1 MASGAKCFILNRE
14 SDWKDKSIIKNFK
27 FSDDKFIS
35 YNSKMESSIYI
46 SKAFDSTQDDTV
58 WHRLR
63 LFADA
68 SPGVAFKILAYAA
81 DDAEV
86 LVPMP
91 GNKGQ
96 TKVDLNEYISDP
108 TIDIN
113 RKVDVFEYIGA
124 SIFENC
130 LDVLLYSLKGRYL
143 WLCFEVFNN
152 TNESLKI
159 DSMKIEFPQISFVEY
174 LPEIYKEGQEK
185 DCFFQ
190 RFIGIFQSIY
200 TDLEDK
206 IDFTPLSFDVDRTS
220 REFLNWIGDWLSV
233 QYADIWGEKKL
244 RKIIKEA
251 VKIYKLKGTK
261 KSISKIVQEYAGV
274 DPIIVEQFDVKNN
287 MYYDNNKEVIEN
299 LFGDNGYT
307 FTVMLPQS
315 YIEDSENYVELLKLI
330 NKVKPVDSICNLVAL
345 SDQIYLNNHCYMGIN
360 SFITTS
366 EALVLNT
373 NRPDT
378 NNLMIINSAAENN

>member
-1 MASGAKCFILNRE
+1 
-14 SDWKDKSIIKNFK
+14 
-27 FSDDKFIS
+27 
-35 YNSKMESSIYI
+35 MESSIYI
-46 SKAFDSTQDDTV
+46 SKAFDSTQKETV

-63 LFADA
+63 LFAES
-68 SPGVAFKILAYAA
+68 SPGVAFKLLVYAA

-96 TKVDLNEYISDP
+96 TRVDLNEYIADS

-113 RKVDVFEYIGA
+113 RKVDVFEYIGS

-130 LDVLLYSLKGRYL
+130 TDVLLYSLKGQYL
-143 WLCFEVFNN
+143 WVCLEVFNN
-152 TNESLKI
+152 TDESLKI
-159 DSMKIEFPQISFVEY
+159 DSMKIEFPQISFVDY

-190 RFIGIFQSIY
+190 RFMGIFQSIY

-206 IDFTPLSFDVDRTS
+206 IDFTPLRFDVDRTS
-220 REFLNWIGDWLSV
+220 REFLDWIGDWLSV
-233 QYADIWGEKKL
+233 RYADIWGEKKL

-360 SFITTS
+360 SFITTN

-378 NNLMIINSAAENN
+378 NNLMIINSAMENN